1 MKRLIAIFSII
12 ALAAVAAVAQTMS
25 VAGFEER
32 PMDMDARVTHPV
44 TDPNG
49 QTCAL
54 IKVETT
60 QTGFGFDT
68 SVIQVVKTEQKI
80 GEVWV
85 YVQPRVKKITIM
97 HQDYEPV
104 RDYYFPT
111 GALKEATVYLL
122 KLRTAGAPVQA
133 ASTQQHSGFLIINSE
148 PQGAEVWLN
157 NESTGEVTPFRRK
170 LAIGDEMP
178 YRLSLPLYHD
188 EAGMVTVD
196 QPRKELQFALRPAF
210 GSVMVTS
217 TPSGALVFLDEKQVG
232 QTPLT
237 LDRIASGS
245 HSLRLQAPQYA
256 VERRN
261 VSVADGQTANVA
273 VTLAARFA
281 EITVQAP
288 QGAVVT
294 VDGDRKGSGTLSWR
308 QGEGLC
314 DIVVSMAGHR
324 DARRQL
330 EVVAGRAQTVQL
342 TPQPIYGSASVDSDL
357 MDAEIWIDG
366 KQYGVTPNVVERL
379 LVGSHT
385 LVLKKSGY
393 ADLQQ
398 QFSVEEGKEASLL
411 VKLPTGR
418 SVQFTS
424 EKPGMQ
430 IIVDGK
436 ELGTTPLTAVVGIGH
451 HSVSAMRGGDIVD
464 VRDLDITSA
473 GAPLTM
479 AFRDFNNQTFT
490 VNGVQFTMV
499 AVEGGKFTM
508 GATSEQGS
516 DAEEYEKPA
525 HKVTLSDYYIGQTE
539 VTQALWEAVMGSNPS
554 LFKGDNLP
562 VEKVSWDDC
571 QEFIQKLNQLT
582 GKQFRLLTEAEWE
595 YAARGGRKSR
605 GYKYAGGNNIGSV
618 AWYKDNSGNETHPVA
633 TKQANEL
640 GIYDMSG
647 NVVEWCSDWYGD
659 DYYQSSSRRDP
670 QGPSYGLLFRRVC
683 RGGSYDDDA
692 RGCRVSNRY
701 FGTPVLS
708 YYNLGLR
715 LSCNR

>member
-68 SVIQVVKTEQKI
+68 GVIQVVKTEQKI

-170 LAIGDEMP
+170 LAIGDEVP

-210 GSVMVTS
+210 GSVTVTS

-308 QGEGLC
+308 QSEGLC

-398 QFSVEEGKEASLL
+398 QFSVEEGKEASLS
-411 VKLPTGR
+411 VKLPAGR

-436 ELGTTPLTAVVGIGH
+436 KLGTTPLTAVVGIGH
-451 HSVSAMRGGDIVD
+451 HSVSAMRGGDIID

-479 AFRDFNNQTFT
+479 AFRDFNHTFT

-499 AVEGGKFTM
+499 EVGGGTFTM
-508 GATSEQGS
+508 GATYEQGS
-516 DAEEYEKPA
+516 DAWDEEKPA
-525 HKVTLSDYYIGQTE
+525 HEVTLSDYYIGQTE

-554 LFKGDNLP
+554 DSKGGNLP
-562 VEKVSWDDC
+562 VERVSWDDC
-571 QEFIQKLNQLT
+571 QVFIQKLNQLT
-582 GKQFRLLTEAEWE
+582 GKQFRLPTEAEWE

-605 GYKYAGGNNIGSV
+605 GYKYAGGNNIDSV
-618 AWYKDNSGNETHPVA
+618 AWCDGNSGNETHPVA

-647 NVVEWCSDWYGD
+647 NVLEWCSDWCGD
-659 DYYQSSSRRDP
+659 YTSSSQSDP
-670 QGPSYGLLFRRVC
+670 QGSSSGSFRVI
-683 RGGSYDDDA
+683 RGGCYYNFA
-692 RGCRVSNRY
+692 RNCRVSYRISNTLDYRCGY
-701 FGTPVLS
+701 
-708 YYNLGLR
+708 LGLR

>member
-68 SVIQVVKTEQKI
+68 GVIQVVKTEQKI

-133 ASTQQHSGFLIINSE
+133 ASTQQRSGFLIINSE

-210 GSVMVTS
+210 GSVTVTS

-308 QGEGLC
+308 QSEGLC

-436 ELGTTPLTAVVGIGH
+436 KLGTTPLTAVVGIGH
-451 HSVSAMRGGDIVD
+451 HSVSAMRGGDIIA
-464 VRDLDITSA
+464 VRDLDITST

-479 AFRDFNNQTFT
+479 AFRDFINQTFT
-490 VNGVQFTMV
+490 VNGVRFTMV
-499 AVEGGKFTM
+499 AVKGGTFTM
-508 GATSEQGS
+508 GATYD
-516 DAEEYEKPA
+516 DAEVDAEVDEEPA
-525 HKVTLSDYYIGQTE
+525 HEVTLSDYYIGQTE

-554 LFKGDNLP
+554 NHKGDNLP
-562 VEKVSWDDC
+562 VENVSWDDC
-571 QEFIQKLNQLT
+571 QVFIQKLNQLT
-582 GKQFRLLTEAEWE
+582 GKQFRLPTEAEWE
-595 YAARGGRKSR
+595 YAARGGRKSQ
-605 GYKYAGGNNIGSV
+605 GYKYAGDDYIGSV
-618 AWYKDNSGNETHPVA
+618 AWYSGNSGYETHPVA

-647 NVVEWCSDWYGD
+647 NVWEWCSDWFGG
-659 DYYQSSSRRDP
+659 YQSSSQSDP
-670 QGPSYGLLFRRVC
+670 QGPSSGSRRVY
-683 RGGSYDDDA
+683 RGGCSIFA
-692 RGCRVSNRY
+692 WGCRVSFRDCN
-701 FGTPVLS
+701 TPDFCNT
-708 YYNLGLR
+708 NLGLR

>member
-68 SVIQVVKTEQKI
+68 GVIQVVKTEQKI
-80 GEVWV
+80 GEEWV

-97 HQDYEPV
+97 HQDYELV

-111 GALKEATVYLL
+111 GALEEATVYLL

-170 LAIGDEMP
+170 LAIGDEVP

-210 GSVMVTS
+210 GSVTVTS

-245 HSLRLQAPQYA
+245 HSLRFQAPQYA

-308 QGEGLC
+308 QSEGLC

-324 DARRQL
+324 DARCQL

-398 QFSVEEGKEASLL
+398 QFSVEEGKEASLS
-411 VKLPTGR
+411 VKLPAGR

-436 ELGTTPLTAVVGIGH
+436 KLGTTPLTAVVGIGH
-451 HSVSAMRGGDIVD
+451 HSVSAMRGGDIID

-473 GAPLTM
+473 GAPLRM
-479 AFRDFNNQTFT
+479 AFRDFGNQTFT

-499 AVEGGKFTM
+499 AVKGGTFTM
-508 GATSEQGS
+508 GATSEQGRN
-516 DAEEYEKPA
+516 AEEDEKPA
-525 HKVTLSDYYIGQTE
+525 HEVTLSDYYIEQTE
-539 VTQALWEAVMGSNPS
+539 VTQALWKAVMGSNPS
-554 LFKGDNLP
+554 GSKGDNLP
-562 VEKVSWDDC
+562 VEQVSWDDC
-571 QEFIQKLNQLT
+571 QVFIQKLNQLT
-582 GKQFRLLTEAEWE
+582 GKQFRLPTEAEWE

-618 AWYKDNSGNETHPVA
+618 AWYDDNSGYETHPVV

-647 NVVEWCSDWYGD
+647 NIYEWCSDWYDG
-659 DYYQSSSRRDP
+659 YQSSSQSDP
-670 QGPSYGLLFRRVC
+670 QGPSSGFIRVY
-683 RGGSYDDDA
+683 RGGSYHNDA
-692 RGCRVSNRY
+692 WRCRVSYRSY
-701 FGTPVLS
+701 STPG
-708 YYNLGLR
+708 YRCNFLGLR

>member
-1 MKRLIAIFSII
+1 MKRQIAIFSII

-68 SVIQVVKTEQKI
+68 GVIQVVKTEQKI

-122 KLRTAGAPVQA
+122 KLRTAGAPEQA
-133 ASTQQHSGFLIINSE
+133 ASTQQRSGFLIINSE

-210 GSVMVTS
+210 GSVTVTS

-308 QGEGLC
+308 QSEGLC

-398 QFSVEEGKEASLL
+398 QFSVEEGKEASLS
-411 VKLPTGR
+411 VKLPAGR

-436 ELGTTPLTAVVGIGH
+436 KLGTTPLTAVVGIGH
-451 HSVSAMRGGDIVD
+451 HSVSAMRGGDIID

-479 AFRDFNNQTFT
+479 AFRDFNHTFT

-499 AVEGGKFTM
+499 EVGGGTFTM

-516 DAEEYEKPA
+516 DAWDEEKPA
-525 HKVTLSDYYIGQTE
+525 HEVTLSDYYIGQTE

-554 LFKGDNLP
+554 DSKGGNLP
-562 VEKVSWDDC
+562 VERVSWDDC
-571 QEFIQKLNQLT
+571 QVFIQKLNQLT
-582 GKQFRLLTEAEWE
+582 GKQFRLPTEAEWE

-605 GYKYAGGNNIGSV
+605 GYKYAGGNNIDSV
-618 AWYKDNSGNETHPVA
+618 AWCDGNSGNETHPVA

-647 NVVEWCSDWYGD
+647 NVLEWCSDWCGD
-659 DYYQSSSRRDP
+659 YTSSSQSDP
-670 QGPSYGLLFRRVC
+670 QGSSSGSFRVI
-683 RGGSYDDDA
+683 RGGCYYNFA
-692 RGCRVSNRY
+692 RNCRVSYRISNTLDYRSGY
-701 FGTPVLS
+701 
-708 YYNLGLR
+708 LGLR

>member
-68 SVIQVVKTEQKI
+68 GVIQVVKTEQKI

-170 LAIGDEMP
+170 LVIGDEVP

-210 GSVMVTS
+210 GSVTVTS

-237 LDRIASGS
+237 LDHIASGS
-245 HSLRLQAPQYA
+245 HSLRFQAPQYA

-308 QGEGLC
+308 QSEGLC

-411 VKLPTGR
+411 VKLPAGR

-436 ELGTTPLTAVVGIGH
+436 KLGTTPLTAVVGIGH
-451 HSVSAMRGGDIVD
+451 HSVSAMRGGDIID

-479 AFRDFNNQTFT
+479 AFRDFNHTFT

-499 AVEGGKFTM
+499 EVGGGTFTM

-516 DAEEYEKPA
+516 DAWDEEKPA
-525 HKVTLSDYYIGQTE
+525 HEVTLSDYYIGQTE

-554 LFKGDNLP
+554 DSKGDNLP
-562 VEKVSWDDC
+562 VERVSWDDC
-571 QEFIQKLNQLT
+571 QVFIQKLNQLT
-582 GKQFRLLTEAEWE
+582 GKQFRLPTEAEWE

-605 GYKYAGGNNIGSV
+605 GYKYAGGNNIDSV
-618 AWYKDNSGNETHPVA
+618 AWCDGNSGNETHPVA

-647 NVVEWCSDWYGD
+647 NVLEWCSDWCGD
-659 DYYQSSSRRDP
+659 YTSSSQSDP
-670 QGPSYGLLFRRVC
+670 QGSSSGSFRVI
-683 RGGSYDDDA
+683 RGGCYYNFA
-692 RGCRVSNRY
+692 RNCRVSYRISNTLDYRSGY
-701 FGTPVLS
+701 
-708 YYNLGLR
+708 LGLR

>member
-68 SVIQVVKTEQKI
+68 GVIQVVKTEQKI

-133 ASTQQHSGFLIINSE
+133 ASTQQRSGFLIINSE

-170 LAIGDEMP
+170 LAIGDEVP

-210 GSVMVTS
+210 GSVTVTS

-398 QFSVEEGKEASLL
+398 QFSVEEGKEASLS
-411 VKLPTGR
+411 VKLPAGR

-436 ELGTTPLTAVVGIGH
+436 KLGTTPLTAVVGIGH
-451 HSVSAMRGGDIVD
+451 HSVSAMRGGDIID

-479 AFRDFNNQTFT
+479 AFRDFNHTFT

-499 AVEGGKFTM
+499 EVGGGTFTM

-516 DAEEYEKPA
+516 DAWDEEKPA
-525 HKVTLSDYYIGQTE
+525 HEVTLSDYYIGQTE

-554 LFKGDNLP
+554 DSKGGNLP
-562 VEKVSWDDC
+562 VERVSWDDC
-571 QEFIQKLNQLT
+571 QVFIQKLNQLT
-582 GKQFRLLTEAEWE
+582 GKQFRLPTEAEWE
-595 YAARGGRKSR
+595 YAALGGRKSR
-605 GYKYAGGNNIGSV
+605 GYKYAGGNNIDSV
-618 AWYKDNSGNETHPVA
+618 AWCDGNSGNETHPVA

-647 NVVEWCSDWYGD
+647 NVLEWCSDWCGD
-659 DYYQSSSRRDP
+659 YTSSSQSDP
-670 QGPSYGLLFRRVC
+670 QGSSSGSFRVI
-683 RGGSYDDDA
+683 RGGCYYNFA
-692 RGCRVSNRY
+692 RNCRVSYRISNTLDYRCGY
-701 FGTPVLS
+701 
-708 YYNLGLR
+708 LGLR

>member
-68 SVIQVVKTEQKI
+68 GVIQVVKTEQKI

-133 ASTQQHSGFLIINSE
+133 ASTQQRSGFLIINSE

-170 LAIGDEMP
+170 LAIGDEVP

-210 GSVMVTS
+210 GSVTVTS

-308 QGEGLC
+308 QSEGLC

-398 QFSVEEGKEASLL
+398 QFSVEEGKEASLS
-411 VKLPTGR
+411 VKLPAGR

-436 ELGTTPLTAVVGIGH
+436 KLGTTPLTAVVGIGH
-451 HSVSAMRGGDIVD
+451 HSVSAMRGGDIID

-479 AFRDFNNQTFT
+479 AFRDFNHTFT

-499 AVEGGKFTM
+499 EVGGGTFTM

-516 DAEEYEKPA
+516 DAWDEEKPA
-525 HKVTLSDYYIGQTE
+525 HEVTLSDYYIGQTE

-554 LFKGDNLP
+554 DSKGGNLP
-562 VEKVSWDDC
+562 VERVSWDDC
-571 QEFIQKLNQLT
+571 QVFIQKLNQLT
-582 GKQFRLLTEAEWE
+582 GKQFRLPTEAEWE

-605 GYKYAGGNNIGSV
+605 GYKYAGGNNIDSV
-618 AWYKDNSGNETHPVA
+618 AWCDGNSGNETHPVA

-647 NVVEWCSDWYGD
+647 NVLEWCSDWCGD
-659 DYYQSSSRRDP
+659 YTSSSQSDP
-670 QGPSYGLLFRRVC
+670 QGSSSGSFRVI
-683 RGGSYDDDA
+683 RGGCYYNFA
-692 RGCRVSNRY
+692 RNCRVSYRISNTLDYRCGY
-701 FGTPVLS
+701 
-708 YYNLGLR
+708 LGLR

>member
-68 SVIQVVKTEQKI
+68 GVIQVVKTEQKI

-133 ASTQQHSGFLIINSE
+133 ASTQQRSGFLIINSE

-170 LAIGDEMP
+170 LAIGDEVP

-232 QTPLT
+232 QTPMT

-308 QGEGLC
+308 QSEGLC

-398 QFSVEEGKEASLL
+398 QFSVEEGKEASLS
-411 VKLPTGR
+411 VKLPAGR

-436 ELGTTPLTAVVGIGH
+436 KLGTTPLTAVVGIGH
-451 HSVSAMRGGDIVD
+451 HSVSAMRGGDIID

-479 AFRDFNNQTFT
+479 AFRDFNHTFT
-490 VNGVQFTMV
+490 VNGVLFTMV
-499 AVEGGKFTM
+499 EVGGGTFTM

-516 DAEEYEKPA
+516 DAWDEEKPA
-525 HKVTLSDYYIGQTE
+525 HEVTLSDYYIGQTE
-539 VTQALWEAVMGSNPS
+539 VTQALWKAVMGSNPS
-554 LFKGDNLP
+554 DSKGGNLP
-562 VEKVSWDDC
+562 VERVSWDDC
-571 QEFIQKLNQLT
+571 QVFIQKLNQLT
-582 GKQFRLLTEAEWE
+582 GKQFRLPTEAEWE

-605 GYKYAGGNNIGSV
+605 GYKYAGGNNIDSV
-618 AWYKDNSGNETHPVA
+618 AWCDGNSGNETHPVA

-647 NVVEWCSDWYGD
+647 NVLEWCSDWCGD
-659 DYYQSSSRRDP
+659 YTSSSQSDP
-670 QGPSYGLLFRRVC
+670 QGSSSGSFRVI
-683 RGGSYDDDA
+683 RGGCYYNFA
-692 RGCRVSNRY
+692 RNCRVSYRISNTLDYRCGY
-701 FGTPVLS
+701 
-708 YYNLGLR
+708 LGLR

>member
-68 SVIQVVKTEQKI
+68 GVIQVVKTEQKI

-133 ASTQQHSGFLIINSE
+133 ASTQQRSGFLIINSE
-148 PQGAEVWLN
+148 PSGAEVWLN

-170 LAIGDEMP
+170 LAIGDEVP

-210 GSVMVTS
+210 GSVTVTS
-217 TPSGALVFLDEKQVG
+217 TPSGASVFLDEKQVG

-237 LDRIASGS
+237 LDCIASGS

-308 QGEGLC
+308 QSEGLC

-357 MDAEIWIDG
+357 IDAEIWIDG

-393 ADLQQ
+393 ADIQQ
-398 QFSVEEGKEASLL
+398 QFSVEEGKEASLS
-411 VKLPTGR
+411 VKLPAGR

-436 ELGTTPLTAVVGIGH
+436 KLGTTPLTAVVGIGH
-451 HSVSAMRGGDIVD
+451 HSVSAMRGGDIID

-479 AFRDFNNQTFT
+479 AFRDFNHTFT

-499 AVEGGKFTM
+499 EVGGGTFTM

-516 DAEEYEKPA
+516 DAWDEETPA
-525 HKVTLSDYYIGQTE
+525 HQVTLSDYYIGQTE

-554 LFKGDNLP
+554 DHKGDNLP
-562 VEKVSWDDC
+562 VEQVSWDDC
-571 QEFIQKLNQLT
+571 QVFIQELNQLT
-582 GKQFRLLTEAEWE
+582 GKQFRLPTEAEWE

-605 GYKYAGGNNIGSV
+605 GYKYAGGNNIDSV
-618 AWYKDNSGNETHPVA
+618 AWCDGNSGNETHPVA

-647 NVVEWCSDWYGD
+647 NVLEWCSDWCGD
-659 DYYQSSSRRDP
+659 YTSSSQSDP
-670 QGPSYGLLFRRVC
+670 QGPSSGLYRVI
-683 RGGSYDDDA
+683 RGGCYYNFA
-692 RGCRVSNRY
+692 RNCRVSYRISNTLDYRSGY
-701 FGTPVLS
+701 
-708 YYNLGLR
+708 LGLR

>member
-68 SVIQVVKTEQKI
+68 GVIQVVKTEQKI

-133 ASTQQHSGFLIINSE
+133 ASTQQRSGFLIINSE

-210 GSVMVTS
+210 GSVTVTS

-261 VSVADGQTANVA
+261 VSVADGQTTNMA

-436 ELGTTPLTAVVGIGH
+436 KLGTTPLTTVVGIGH
-451 HSVSAMRGGDIVD
+451 HSVSAMRGGDIID

-499 AVEGGKFTM
+499 AVKGGTFTM
-508 GATSEQGS
+508 GATYD
-516 DAEEYEKPA
+516 DAEVDEEPA

-554 LFKGDNLP
+554 NHKGDNLP
-562 VEKVSWDDC
+562 VENVSWDDC
-571 QEFIQKLNQLT
+571 QVFIQKLNQLT
-582 GKQFRLLTEAEWE
+582 GKQFRLPTEAEWE

-605 GYKYAGGNNIGSV
+605 DYKYAGDDYIGSV
-618 AWYKDNSGNETHPVA
+618 AWYSGNSGYETHPVA

-647 NVVEWCSDWYGD
+647 NVWEWCSDWFGG
-659 DYYQSSSRRDP
+659 YQSSSQSDP
-670 QGPSYGLLFRRVC
+670 QGPSSGSRRVY
-683 RGGSYDDDA
+683 RGGCSIFA
-692 RGCRVSNRY
+692 WGCRVSFRDCN
-701 FGTPVLS
+701 TPDFCNI
-708 YYNLGLR
+708 NLGLR

>member
-68 SVIQVVKTEQKI
+68 GVIQVVKTEQKI

-170 LAIGDEMP
+170 LAIGDEVP

-210 GSVMVTS
+210 GSVTVTS

-308 QGEGLC
+308 QSEGLC

-398 QFSVEEGKEASLL
+398 QFSVEEGKEASLS
-411 VKLPTGR
+411 VKLPAGR

-436 ELGTTPLTAVVGIGH
+436 KLGTTPLTAVVGIGH
-451 HSVSAMRGGDIVD
+451 HSVSAMRGGDIID

-479 AFRDFNNQTFT
+479 AFRDFNHTFT

-499 AVEGGKFTM
+499 EVGGGTFTM
-508 GATSEQGS
+508 GATSGQGS
-516 DAEEYEKPA
+516 DAWDEEKPA
-525 HKVTLSDYYIGQTE
+525 HEVTLSDYYIGQTE
-539 VTQALWEAVMGSNPS
+539 VTQALWKAVMGSNPS
-554 LFKGDNLP
+554 DSKGGNLP
-562 VEKVSWDDC
+562 VERVSWDDC
-571 QEFIQKLNQLT
+571 QVFIQKLNQLT
-582 GKQFRLLTEAEWE
+582 GKQFRLPTEAEWE

-605 GYKYAGGNNIGSV
+605 GYKYAGGNNIDSV
-618 AWYKDNSGNETHPVA
+618 AWCDGNSGNETHPVA

-647 NVVEWCSDWYGD
+647 NVLEWCSDWCGD
-659 DYYQSSSRRDP
+659 YTSSSQSDP
-670 QGPSYGLLFRRVC
+670 QGSSSGSFRVI
-683 RGGSYDDDA
+683 RGGCYYNFA
-692 RGCRVSNRY
+692 RNCRVSYRISNTLDYRCGY
-701 FGTPVLS
+701 
-708 YYNLGLR
+708 LGLR

>member
-68 SVIQVVKTEQKI
+68 GVIQVVKTEQKI

-170 LAIGDEMP
+170 LAIGDEVP

-210 GSVMVTS
+210 GSVTVTS

-294 VDGDRKGSGTLSWR
+294 VDGDRNGSGTLSWR
-308 QGEGLC
+308 QSEGLC

-324 DARRQL
+324 DARCQL

-398 QFSVEEGKEASLL
+398 QFSVEEGKEASLS
-411 VKLPTGR
+411 VKLPAGR

-436 ELGTTPLTAVVGIGH
+436 KLGTTPLTAVVGIGH
-451 HSVSAMRGGDIVD
+451 HSVSAMRGGDIID

-479 AFRDFNNQTFT
+479 AFRDFNHTFT

-499 AVEGGKFTM
+499 EVGGGTFTM

-516 DAEEYEKPA
+516 DAWDEEKPA
-525 HKVTLSDYYIGQTE
+525 HEVTLSDYYIGQTE

-554 LFKGDNLP
+554 DSKGDNLP
-562 VEKVSWDDC
+562 VEQVSWDDC
-571 QEFIQKLNQLT
+571 QVFIQKLNQLT
-582 GKQFRLLTEAEWE
+582 GKQFRLPTEAEWE

-605 GYKYAGGNNIGSV
+605 GYKYAGGNNIDSV
-618 AWYKDNSGNETHPVA
+618 AWCDGNSGNETHPVA

-647 NVVEWCSDWYGD
+647 NVLEWCSDWCGD
-659 DYYQSSSRRDP
+659 YTSSSQSDP
-670 QGPSYGLLFRRVC
+670 QGSSSGSFRVI
-683 RGGSYDDDA
+683 RGGCYYNFA
-692 RGCRVSNRY
+692 RNCRVSYRISNTLDYRSGY
-701 FGTPVLS
+701 
-708 YYNLGLR
+708 LGLR

>member
-68 SVIQVVKTEQKI
+68 GVIQVVKTEQKI

-133 ASTQQHSGFLIINSE
+133 ASTQQRSGFLIINSE

-210 GSVMVTS
+210 GSVTVTS

-342 TPQPIYGSASVDSDL
+342 TPQPIYGSASVDSDP

-398 QFSVEEGKEASLL
+398 QFSVEEGKEASLS
-411 VKLPTGR
+411 VKLPAGR

-436 ELGTTPLTAVVGIGH
+436 KLGTTPLTAVVGIGH
-451 HSVSAMRGGDIVD
+451 HSVSAMRGGDIID
-464 VRDLDITSA
+464 VRDLDIISA
-473 GAPLTM
+473 GASLTM
-479 AFRDFNNQTFT
+479 AFRDFNHTFT

-499 AVEGGKFTM
+499 EVGGGTFTM

-516 DAEEYEKPA
+516 DAWDEETPA
-525 HKVTLSDYYIGQTE
+525 HQVTLSDYYIGQTE

-554 LFKGDNLP
+554 DHRGDNLP
-562 VEKVSWDDC
+562 VEQVSWDDC
-571 QEFIQKLNQLT
+571 QVFILELNQLT
-582 GKQFRLLTEAEWE
+582 GKQFRLPTEAEWE

-605 GYKYAGGNNIGSV
+605 GYKYAGGNNIDSV
-618 AWYKDNSGNETHPVA
+618 AWCDGNSGNETHPVA

-647 NVVEWCSDWYGD
+647 NVLEWCSDWCGD
-659 DYYQSSSRRDP
+659 YTSSSQSDP
-670 QGPSYGLLFRRVC
+670 QGPSSGLYRVI
-683 RGGSYDDDA
+683 RGGCYYNFA
-692 RGCRVSNRY
+692 RNCRVSYRISNTLDYRSGY
-701 FGTPVLS
+701 
-708 YYNLGLR
+708 LGLR

>member
-68 SVIQVVKTEQKI
+68 GVIQVVKTEQKI

-170 LAIGDEMP
+170 LAIGDEVP

-210 GSVMVTS
+210 GSVTVTS

-308 QGEGLC
+308 QSEGLC

-366 KQYGVTPNVVERL
+366 KKYGVTPNVVERL

-451 HSVSAMRGGDIVD
+451 HSVSAMRGGDIIA
-464 VRDLDITSA
+464 VRDLDITST

-479 AFRDFNNQTFT
+479 AFRDFGNQTLT
-490 VNGVQFTMV
+490 VNGVRFTMV
-499 AVEGGKFTM
+499 AVKGGTFTM
-508 GATSEQGS
+508 GATYD
-516 DAEEYEKPA
+516 DAEVDEEPA

-554 LFKGDNLP
+554 NHKGDNLP
-562 VEKVSWDDC
+562 VENVSWDDC
-571 QEFIQKLNQLT
+571 QVFIQKLNQLT
-582 GKQFRLLTEAEWE
+582 GKQFRLPTEAEWE

-605 GYKYAGGNNIGSV
+605 DYKYAGDDYIGSV
-618 AWYKDNSGNETHPVA
+618 AWYSGNSGYETHPVA

-647 NVVEWCSDWYGD
+647 NVWEWCSDWFGG
-659 DYYQSSSRRDP
+659 YQSSSQSDP
-670 QGPSYGLLFRRVC
+670 QGPSSGSRRVY
-683 RGGSYDDDA
+683 RGGCSIFA
-692 RGCRVSNRY
+692 WGCRVSFRDCN
-701 FGTPVLS
+701 TPDFCNT
-708 YYNLGLR
+708 NLGLR

>member
-68 SVIQVVKTEQKI
+68 GVIQVVKTEQKI

-122 KLRTAGAPVQA
+122 KLRTAGAPEQA
-133 ASTQQHSGFLIINSE
+133 ASTQQRSGFLIINSE

-210 GSVMVTS
+210 GSVTVTS

-308 QGEGLC
+308 QSEGLC

-398 QFSVEEGKEASLL
+398 QFSVEEGKEASLS
-411 VKLPTGR
+411 VKLPAGR

-436 ELGTTPLTAVVGIGH
+436 KLGTTPLTAVVGIGH
-451 HSVSAMRGGDIVD
+451 HSVSAMRGGDIID
-464 VRDLDITSA
+464 VRDLDIISA

-479 AFRDFNNQTFT
+479 AFRDFNHTFT

-499 AVEGGKFTM
+499 EVGGGTFTM

-516 DAEEYEKPA
+516 DAWDEETPA
-525 HKVTLSDYYIGQTE
+525 HQVTLSDYYIGQTE

-554 LFKGDNLP
+554 DHRGDNLP
-562 VEKVSWDDC
+562 VEQVSWDDC
-571 QEFIQKLNQLT
+571 QVFIQELNQLT
-582 GKQFRLLTEAEWE
+582 GKQFRLPTEAEWE

-605 GYKYAGGNNIGSV
+605 GYKYAGGNNIDSV
-618 AWYKDNSGNETHPVA
+618 AWCDGNSGNETHPVA

-647 NVVEWCSDWYGD
+647 NVLEWCSDWCGD
-659 DYYQSSSRRDP
+659 YTSSSQSDP
-670 QGPSYGLLFRRVC
+670 QGPSSGLYRVI
-683 RGGSYDDDA
+683 RGGCYYNFA
-692 RGCRVSNRY
+692 RNCRVSYRISNTLDYRSGY
-701 FGTPVLS
+701 
-708 YYNLGLR
+708 LGLR

>member
-68 SVIQVVKTEQKI
+68 GVIQVVKTEQKI

-170 LAIGDEMP
+170 L
-178 YRLSLPLYHD
+178 PLYHD

-210 GSVMVTS
+210 GSVTVTS

-294 VDGDRKGSGTLSWR
+294 VDGDRKGSGTLSWC

-436 ELGTTPLTAVVGIGH
+436 KLGTTPLTAVVGIGH

-499 AVEGGKFTM
+499 AVKGGTFTM

-516 DAEEYEKPA
+516 DAWEDEKPA
-525 HKVTLSDYYIGQTE
+525 HEVTLSDYYIGQTE

-554 LFKGDNLP
+554 DSRGDNLP
-562 VEKVSWDDC
+562 VEQVSWNDC
-571 QEFIQKLNQLT
+571 QEFIRKLNQLT
-582 GKQFRLLTEAEWE
+582 GKQFHLPTEAEWE

-605 GYKYAGGNNIGSV
+605 GYKYAGGNDIGLV
-618 AWYKDNSGNETHPVA
+618 AWCYDNGIGIHPVG

-647 NVVEWCSDWYGD
+647 NVWEWCSDWYDG
-659 DYYQSSSRRDP
+659 YQSSSLSDP
-670 QGPSYGLLFRRVC
+670 QGPSSGSRRVY
-683 RGGSYDDDA
+683 RGGCCYNVA
-692 RGCRVSNRY
+692 RLCRVSIRNY
-701 FGTPVLS
+701 NTPN
-708 YYNLGLR
+708 YRGGDLGLR

>member
-32 PMDMDARVTHPV
+32 SMDMDARVTHPV

-68 SVIQVVKTEQKI
+68 GVIQVVKTEQKI

-133 ASTQQHSGFLIINSE
+133 ASTQQRSGFLIINSE

-170 LAIGDEMP
+170 LAIGDEVP

-210 GSVMVTS
+210 GSVTVTS

-418 SVQFTS
+418 S
-424 EKPGMQ
+424 GD
-430 IIVDGK
+430 IIV
-436 ELGTTPLTAVVGIGH
+436 
-451 HSVSAMRGGDIVD
+451 

-499 AVEGGKFTM
+499 AVEGGTFTM

-516 DAEEYEKPA
+516 DAWDDEKPA

-539 VTQALWEAVMGSNPS
+539 VTQALWEAVMGGNPS
-554 LFKGDNLP
+554 RRIGDNLP
-562 VEKVSWDDC
+562 VEQVSWNDC
-571 QEFIQKLNQLT
+571 QVFIQKLNQLT
-582 GKQFRLLTEAEWE
+582 GKQFRLPTEAEWE

-618 AWYKDNSGNETHPVA
+618 AWYGGNSGGTHPVA

-640 GIYDMSG
+640 GVYDMSG
-647 NVVEWCSDWYGD
+647 NVWEWCSDWYG
-659 DYYQSSSRRDP
+659 YYYYWSSSQSDP
-670 QGPSYGLLFRRVC
+670 QGPSSGLFRVN
-683 RGGSYDDDA
+683 RGGCYNSA
-692 RGCRVSNRY
+692 EACRVSVRSGDY
-701 FGTPVLS
+701 RGGRRD
-708 YYNLGLR
+708 NLGLR

>member
-68 SVIQVVKTEQKI
+68 GVIQVVKTEQKI

-122 KLRTAGAPVQA
+122 KLRTAGAPEQA

-210 GSVMVTS
+210 GSVTVTS

-436 ELGTTPLTAVVGIGH
+436 KLGTTPLTAVVGIGH
-451 HSVSAMRGGDIVD
+451 HSVSAMRGGDIID

-499 AVEGGKFTM
+499 AVKGGTFTM

-516 DAEEYEKPA
+516 DAWEDEKPA
-525 HKVTLSDYYIGQTE
+525 HEVTLSDYYIGQTE

-554 LFKGDNLP
+554 DSRGDNLP
-562 VEKVSWDDC
+562 VEQVSWNDC
-571 QEFIQKLNQLT
+571 QEFIRKLNQLT
-582 GKQFRLLTEAEWE
+582 GKQFHLPTEAEWE

-605 GYKYAGGNNIGSV
+605 GYKYAGDNDIGAV
-618 AWYKDNSGNETHPVA
+618 AWYDDNSGYKTHPVA

-647 NVVEWCSDWYGD
+647 NVSEWCSDWYGD
-659 DYYQSSSRRDP
+659 YQLSSRSNP
-670 QGPSYGLLFRRVC
+670 QGPSSGFGRVS
-683 RGGSYDDDA
+683 RGGSYHNDA
-692 RGCRVSNRY
+692 GNCRVSDR
-701 FGTPVLS
+701 FRDTPDFRLN
-708 YYNLGLR
+708 YLGLR

>member
-68 SVIQVVKTEQKI
+68 GVIQVVKTEQKI

-97 HQDYEPV
+97 HQDYELV

-111 GALKEATVYLL
+111 GALEEATVYLL

-170 LAIGDEMP
+170 LAIGDEVP

-210 GSVMVTS
+210 GSVTVTS

-245 HSLRLQAPQYA
+245 HSLRFQAPQYA

-308 QGEGLC
+308 QSEGLC

-324 DARRQL
+324 DARCQL

-398 QFSVEEGKEASLL
+398 QFSVEEGKEASLS
-411 VKLPTGR
+411 VKLPAGR

-436 ELGTTPLTAVVGIGH
+436 KLGTTPLTAVVGIGH
-451 HSVSAMRGGDIVD
+451 HSVSAMRGGDIID

-479 AFRDFNNQTFT
+479 AFRDFNHTFT

-499 AVEGGKFTM
+499 EVGGGTFTM

-516 DAEEYEKPA
+516 DAWDEEKPA
-525 HKVTLSDYYIGQTE
+525 HEVTLSDYYIGQTE

-554 LFKGDNLP
+554 DSKGDNLP
-562 VEKVSWDDC
+562 VEQVSWDDC
-571 QEFIQKLNQLT
+571 QVFIQKLNQLT
-582 GKQFRLLTEAEWE
+582 GKQFRLPTEAEWE

-605 GYKYAGGNNIGSV
+605 GYKYAGGNNIDSV
-618 AWYKDNSGNETHPVA
+618 AWCDGNSGNETHPVA

-647 NVVEWCSDWYGD
+647 NVWEWCSDWCGD
-659 DYYQSSSRRDP
+659 YTSSSQSDP
-670 QGPSYGLLFRRVC
+670 QGSSSGSFRVC
-683 RGGSYDDDA
+683 RGGGYCRNA
-692 RGCRVSNRY
+692 RRCRVSCRDY
-701 FGTPVLS
+701 YTPG
-708 YYNLGLR
+708 YRCNFLGLR

>member
-12 ALAAVAAVAQTMS
+12 ALAAVAAVAQSMS

-68 SVIQVVKTEQKI
+68 GVIQVVKTEQKI

-170 LAIGDEMP
+170 LAIGDEVP

-210 GSVMVTS
+210 GSVTVTS

-436 ELGTTPLTAVVGIGH
+436 KLGTTPLTAVVGIGH
-451 HSVSAMRGGDIVD
+451 HSVSAMRGGDIIA
-464 VRDLDITSA
+464 VRDLDITST

-479 AFRDFNNQTFT
+479 AFRDFGNQTLT
-490 VNGVQFTMV
+490 VNGVRFTMV
-499 AVEGGKFTM
+499 AVKGGTFTM
-508 GATSEQGS
+508 GATYD
-516 DAEEYEKPA
+516 DAEVDAEVDEEPA

-554 LFKGDNLP
+554 NHKGDNLP
-562 VEKVSWDDC
+562 VENVSWDDC
-571 QEFIQKLNQLT
+571 QVFIQKLNQLT
-582 GKQFRLLTEAEWE
+582 GKQFRLPTEAEWE

-605 GYKYAGGNNIGSV
+605 DYKYAGDDYIGSV
-618 AWYKDNSGNETHPVA
+618 AWYSGNSGYETHPVA

-647 NVVEWCSDWYGD
+647 NVWEWCSDWFGG
-659 DYYQSSSRRDP
+659 YQSSSQSDP
-670 QGPSYGLLFRRVC
+670 QGPSSGSRRVY
-683 RGGSYDDDA
+683 RGGCSIFA
-692 RGCRVSNRY
+692 WGCRVSFRDCN
-701 FGTPVLS
+701 TPDFCNT
-708 YYNLGLR
+708 NLGLR

>member
-68 SVIQVVKTEQKI
+68 GVIQVVKTEQKI

-133 ASTQQHSGFLIINSE
+133 ASTQQRSGFLIINSE

-170 LAIGDEMP
+170 LAIGDEVP

-210 GSVMVTS
+210 GSVTVTS

-308 QGEGLC
+308 QSEGLC

-366 KQYGVTPNVVERL
+366 KKYGVTPNVVERL

-436 ELGTTPLTAVVGIGH
+436 KLGTTPLTAVVGIGH
-451 HSVSAMRGGDIVD
+451 HSVSAMRGGDIIA
-464 VRDLDITSA
+464 VRDLDITST

-479 AFRDFNNQTFT
+479 AFRDFGNQTLT
-490 VNGVQFTMV
+490 VNGVRFTMV
-499 AVEGGKFTM
+499 AVKGGTFTM
-508 GATSEQGS
+508 GATYD
-516 DAEEYEKPA
+516 DAEVDAEVDEEPA

-554 LFKGDNLP
+554 NHKGDNLP
-562 VEKVSWDDC
+562 VENVSWDDC
-571 QEFIQKLNQLT
+571 QVFIQKLNQLT
-582 GKQFRLLTEAEWE
+582 GKQFRLPTEAEWE

-605 GYKYAGGNNIGSV
+605 DYKYAGDDYIGSV
-618 AWYKDNSGNETHPVA
+618 AWYSGNSGYETHPVA

-647 NVVEWCSDWYGD
+647 NVWEWCSDWFGG
-659 DYYQSSSRRDP
+659 YQSSSQSDP
-670 QGPSYGLLFRRVC
+670 QGPSSGSRRVY
-683 RGGSYDDDA
+683 RGGCSIFA
-692 RGCRVSNRY
+692 WGCRVSFRDCN
-701 FGTPVLS
+701 TPDFCNT
-708 YYNLGLR
+708 NLGLR

>member
-68 SVIQVVKTEQKI
+68 GVIQVVKTEQKI

-210 GSVMVTS
+210 GSVTVTS

-379 LVGSHT
+379 LVGRHT
-385 LVLKKSGY
+385 LVLKKSGC

-398 QFSVEEGKEASLL
+398 QFSVEEGKEASLS

-418 SVQFTS
+418 S
-424 EKPGMQ
+424 GD
-430 IIVDGK
+430 IIV
-436 ELGTTPLTAVVGIGH
+436 
-451 HSVSAMRGGDIVD
+451 

-499 AVEGGKFTM
+499 AVEGGTFTM

-516 DAEEYEKPA
+516 DAWDDEKPA

-539 VTQALWEAVMGSNPS
+539 VTQALWEAVMGGNPS
-554 LFKGDNLP
+554 RRIGDNLP
-562 VEKVSWDDC
+562 VEQVSWNDC
-571 QEFIQKLNQLT
+571 QVFIQKLNQLT
-582 GKQFRLLTEAEWE
+582 GKQFRLPTEAEWE

-618 AWYKDNSGNETHPVA
+618 AWYDDNSGNEMHPVA

-647 NVVEWCSDWYGD
+647 NVWEWCSDWYGD
-659 DYYQSSSRRDP
+659 YTSSSQSDP
-670 QGPSYGLLFRRVC
+670 QGPSSGSDRVG
-683 RGGSYDDDA
+683 RGGGYGSIA
-692 RGCRVSNRY
+692 GVCRVSCRNIYAPGCR
-701 FGTPVLS
+701 FDF
-708 YYNLGLR
+708 LGLR

>member
-68 SVIQVVKTEQKI
+68 GVIQVVKTEQKI

-122 KLRTAGAPVQA
+122 KLRNAGAPEQA
-133 ASTQQHSGFLIINSE
+133 ASTQQHSGFLIINSD

-210 GSVMVTS
+210 GSVTVTS

-261 VSVADGQTANVA
+261 VSVADGQTTNMA
-273 VTLAARFA
+273 VTLTARFA

-436 ELGTTPLTAVVGIGH
+436 KLGTTPLTAVVGIGH
-451 HSVSAMRGGDIVD
+451 HSVSAMRGGDIID

-479 AFRDFNNQTFT
+479 AFRDFNQTFT

-499 AVEGGKFTM
+499 EVGGGTFTM

-516 DAEEYEKPA
+516 DAWDEEKPA
-525 HKVTLSDYYIGQTE
+525 HEVTLSDYYIGQTE

-554 LFKGDNLP
+554 DSKGGNLP
-562 VEKVSWDDC
+562 VERVSWDDC
-571 QEFIQKLNQLT
+571 QVFIQKLNQLT
-582 GKQFRLLTEAEWE
+582 GKQFRLPTEAEWE

-605 GYKYAGGNNIGSV
+605 GYKYAGGNNIDSV
-618 AWYKDNSGNETHPVA
+618 AWCDGNSGNETHPVA

-647 NVVEWCSDWYGD
+647 NVLEWCSDWCGD
-659 DYYQSSSRRDP
+659 YTSSSQSDP
-670 QGPSYGLLFRRVC
+670 QGSSSGSFRVI
-683 RGGSYDDDA
+683 RGGCYYNFA
-692 RGCRVSNRY
+692 RNCRVSYRISNTLDYRSGY
-701 FGTPVLS
+701 
-708 YYNLGLR
+708 LGLR

>member
-68 SVIQVVKTEQKI
+68 GVIQVVKTEQKI

-111 GALKEATVYLL
+111 GALEEATVYLL

-170 LAIGDEMP
+170 LAIGDEVP

-210 GSVMVTS
+210 GSVTVTS

-245 HSLRLQAPQYA
+245 HSLRFQAPQYA

-308 QGEGLC
+308 QSEGLC

-324 DARRQL
+324 DARCQL

-398 QFSVEEGKEASLL
+398 QFSVEEGKEASLS
-411 VKLPTGR
+411 VKLPAGR

-436 ELGTTPLTAVVGIGH
+436 KLGTTPLTAVVGIGH
-451 HSVSAMRGGDIVD
+451 HSVSAMRGGDIID

-479 AFRDFNNQTFT
+479 AFRDFNHTFT

-499 AVEGGKFTM
+499 EVGGGTFTM

-516 DAEEYEKPA
+516 DAWDEEKPA
-525 HKVTLSDYYIGQTE
+525 HEVTLSDYYIGQTE

-554 LFKGDNLP
+554 DSKGDNLP
-562 VEKVSWDDC
+562 VEQVSWDDC
-571 QEFIQKLNQLT
+571 QVFIQKLNQLT
-582 GKQFRLLTEAEWE
+582 GKQFRLPTEAEWE

-605 GYKYAGGNNIGSV
+605 GYKYAGGNNIDSV
-618 AWYKDNSGNETHPVA
+618 AWCDGNSGNETHPVA

-647 NVVEWCSDWYGD
+647 NVLEWCSDWCGD
-659 DYYQSSSRRDP
+659 YTSSSQSDP
-670 QGPSYGLLFRRVC
+670 QGSSSGSFRVI
-683 RGGSYDDDA
+683 RGGCYYNFA
-692 RGCRVSNRY
+692 RNCRVSYRISNTLDYRSGY
-701 FGTPVLS
+701 
-708 YYNLGLR
+708 LGLR

>member
-68 SVIQVVKTEQKI
+68 GVIQVVKTEQKI

-133 ASTQQHSGFLIINSE
+133 ASTQHSGFLIINSE

-170 LAIGDEMP
+170 LAIGDEVP

-210 GSVMVTS
+210 GSVTVTS

-330 EVVAGRAQTVQL
+330 EVVAGRAQTVLL

-411 VKLPTGR
+411 VKLPAGR

-436 ELGTTPLTAVVGIGH
+436 KLGTTPLTAVVGIGH
-451 HSVSAMRGGDIVD
+451 HSVSAMRGGDIID

-479 AFRDFNNQTFT
+479 AFRDFNHTFT

-499 AVEGGKFTM
+499 EVGGGTFTM

-516 DAEEYEKPA
+516 DAWDEEKPA
-525 HKVTLSDYYIGQTE
+525 HEVTLSDYYIGQTE

-554 LFKGDNLP
+554 DSKGDNLP
-562 VEKVSWDDC
+562 VERVSWDDC
-571 QEFIQKLNQLT
+571 QVFIQKLNQLT
-582 GKQFRLLTEAEWE
+582 GKQFRLPTEAEWE

-605 GYKYAGGNNIGSV
+605 GYKYAGGNNIDSV
-618 AWYKDNSGNETHPVA
+618 AWCDGNSGNETHPVA

-647 NVVEWCSDWYGD
+647 NVLEWCSDWCGD
-659 DYYQSSSRRDP
+659 YTSSSQSDP
-670 QGPSYGLLFRRVC
+670 QGSSSGSFRVI
-683 RGGSYDDDA
+683 RGGCYYNFA
-692 RGCRVSNRY
+692 RNCRVSYRISNTMDYRSGY
-701 FGTPVLS
+701 
-708 YYNLGLR
+708 LGLR

>member
-68 SVIQVVKTEQKI
+68 GVIQVVKTEQKI

-133 ASTQQHSGFLIINSE
+133 ASTQQRSGFLIINSE

-170 LAIGDEMP
+170 LAIGDEVP

-210 GSVMVTS
+210 GSVTVTS
-217 TPSGALVFLDEKQVG
+217 TPSGASVFLDEKQVG

-261 VSVADGQTANVA
+261 VSVSDGQTANVA

-324 DARRQL
+324 DARCQL

-342 TPQPIYGSASVDSDL
+342 TPQPIYGSASVDSDP

-385 LVLKKSGY
+385 LVLKKSGC

-398 QFSVEEGKEASLL
+398 QFSVEEGKEASLS

-418 SVQFTS
+418 SVRFTS

-451 HSVSAMRGGDIVD
+451 HSVSAMRGGDIID

-479 AFRDFNNQTFT
+479 AFRDFNHTFT

-499 AVEGGKFTM
+499 EVGGGTFTM

-516 DAEEYEKPA
+516 DAWDEETPA
-525 HKVTLSDYYIGQTE
+525 HQVTLSDYYIGQTE

-554 LFKGDNLP
+554 DHRGDNLP
-562 VEKVSWDDC
+562 VEQVSWDDC
-571 QEFIQKLNQLT
+571 QVFIQELNQLT
-582 GKQFRLLTEAEWE
+582 GKQFRLPTEAEWE

-605 GYKYAGGNNIGSV
+605 GYKYAGGNNIDSV
-618 AWYKDNSGNETHPVA
+618 AWCDGNSGNETHPVA

-647 NVVEWCSDWYGD
+647 NVLEWCSDWCGD
-659 DYYQSSSRRDP
+659 YTSSSQSDP
-670 QGPSYGLLFRRVC
+670 QGPSSGLYRVI
-683 RGGSYDDDA
+683 RGGCYYNFA
-692 RGCRVSNRY
+692 RNCRVSYRISNTLDYRSGY
-701 FGTPVLS
+701 
-708 YYNLGLR
+708 LGLR

>member
-68 SVIQVVKTEQKI
+68 GVIQVVKTEQKI

-122 KLRTAGAPVQA
+122 KLRTAGAPLQA

-170 LAIGDEMP
+170 LAIGDEVP

-210 GSVMVTS
+210 GSVTVTS

-294 VDGDRKGSGTLSWR
+294 VDGDRKGSGTLSWC

-342 TPQPIYGSASVDSDL
+342 TPQPIYGSASVDSDP

-385 LVLKKSGY
+385 LVLKKSGC

-398 QFSVEEGKEASLL
+398 QFSVEEGKEASLS
-411 VKLPTGR
+411 VKLPAGR

-436 ELGTTPLTAVVGIGH
+436 KLGTTPLTAVVGIGH
-451 HSVSAMRGGDIVD
+451 HSVSAMRGGDIID

-479 AFRDFNNQTFT
+479 AFRDFNHTFT

-499 AVEGGKFTM
+499 EVGGGTFTM

-516 DAEEYEKPA
+516 DAWDEEKPA
-525 HKVTLSDYYIGQTE
+525 HEVTLSDYYIGQTE

-554 LFKGDNLP
+554 DSKGDNLP
-562 VEKVSWDDC
+562 VEQVSWDDC
-571 QEFIQKLNQLT
+571 QVFIQKLNQLT
-582 GKQFRLLTEAEWE
+582 GKQFRLPTEAEWE

-605 GYKYAGGNNIGSV
+605 GYKYAGGNDIGLV
-618 AWYKDNSGNETHPVA
+618 AWYEDNSGNETHPVA

-640 GIYDMSG
+640 GVYDMSG
-647 NVVEWCSDWYGD
+647 NVEEWCSDWYD
-659 DYYQSSSRRDP
+659 DYRLSSQSDP
-670 QGPSYGLLFRRVC
+670 QGPSSGSFRVY
-683 RGGSYDDDA
+683 RGGCYYNFA
-692 RGCRVSNRY
+692 RNCRVSYRNGYAPGDRNNY
-701 FGTPVLS
+701 F
-708 YYNLGLR
+708 LGLR

>member
-12 ALAAVAAVAQTMS
+12 ALTAVAAVAQTMS

-32 PMDMDARVTHPV
+32 PMDMNARVTHPV

-68 SVIQVVKTEQKI
+68 GVIQVVKTEQKI

-170 LAIGDEMP
+170 LVIGDEVP

-314 DIVVSMAGHR
+314 DIVVSMVGHR

-436 ELGTTPLTAVVGIGH
+436 KLGTTPLTAVVGIGH
-451 HSVSAMRGGDIVD
+451 HSVSAMRGGDIIA
-464 VRDLDITSA
+464 VRDLDITST

-479 AFRDFNNQTFT
+479 AFRDFINQTFT
-490 VNGVQFTMV
+490 VNGVRFTMV
-499 AVEGGKFTM
+499 AVKGGTFTM
-508 GATSEQGS
+508 GATYD
-516 DAEEYEKPA
+516 DAEVDEEPA
-525 HKVTLSDYYIGQTE
+525 HEVTLSDYYIGQTE

-554 LFKGDNLP
+554 NHKGDNLP
-562 VEKVSWDDC
+562 VENVSWDDC
-571 QEFIQKLNQLT
+571 QVFIQKLNQLT
-582 GKQFRLLTEAEWE
+582 GKQFRLPTEAEWE
-595 YAARGGRKSR
+595 YAARGGRKSQ
-605 GYKYAGGNNIGSV
+605 GYKYAGDDYIGSV
-618 AWYKDNSGNETHPVA
+618 AWYSGNSGYETHPVA

-647 NVVEWCSDWYGD
+647 NVWEWCSDWFGG
-659 DYYQSSSRRDP
+659 YQSSSQSDP
-670 QGPSYGLLFRRVC
+670 QGPSSGSRRVY
-683 RGGSYDDDA
+683 RGGCSIFA
-692 RGCRVSNRY
+692 WGCRVSFRDCN
-701 FGTPVLS
+701 TPDFCNT
-708 YYNLGLR
+708 NLGLR

>member
-68 SVIQVVKTEQKI
+68 GVIQVVKTEQKI

-122 KLRTAGAPVQA
+122 KLRTAGAPEQA

-170 LAIGDEMP
+170 LAIGDKMP

-210 GSVMVTS
+210 GSVTVTS

-308 QGEGLC
+308 QSEGLC

-398 QFSVEEGKEASLL
+398 QFSVEEGKEASLS
-411 VKLPTGR
+411 VKLPAGR

-436 ELGTTPLTAVVGIGH
+436 KLGTTPLTAVVGIGH
-451 HSVSAMRGGDIVD
+451 HSVSAMRGGDIID

-479 AFRDFNNQTFT
+479 AFRDFNHTFT

-499 AVEGGKFTM
+499 EVGGGTFTM

-516 DAEEYEKPA
+516 DAWDEETPA
-525 HKVTLSDYYIGQTE
+525 HQVTLSDYYIGQTE

-554 LFKGDNLP
+554 DHRGDNLP
-562 VEKVSWDDC
+562 VEQVSWDDC
-571 QEFIQKLNQLT
+571 QVFIQELNQLT
-582 GKQFRLLTEAEWE
+582 GKQFRLPTEAEWE

-605 GYKYAGGNNIGSV
+605 GYKYAGGNNIDSV
-618 AWYKDNSGNETHPVA
+618 AWCDGNSGNETHPVA

-647 NVVEWCSDWYGD
+647 NVLEWCSDWCGD
-659 DYYQSSSRRDP
+659 YTSSSQSDP
-670 QGPSYGLLFRRVC
+670 QGPSSGLYRVI
-683 RGGSYDDDA
+683 RGGCYYNFA
-692 RGCRVSNRY
+692 RNCRVSYRISNTLDYRSGY
-701 FGTPVLS
+701 
-708 YYNLGLR
+708 LGLR

>member
-68 SVIQVVKTEQKI
+68 GVIQVVKTEQKI

-85 YVQPRVKKITIM
+85 YVQPRVKKIAIM

-170 LAIGDEMP
+170 LAIGDEVP

-196 QPRKELQFALRPAF
+196 HPRKELQFALRPAF
-210 GSVMVTS
+210 GSVTVTS

-308 QGEGLC
+308 QSEGLC

-411 VKLPTGR
+411 VKLPAGR

-436 ELGTTPLTAVVGIGH
+436 KLGTTPLTAVVGIGH
-451 HSVSAMRGGDIVD
+451 HSVSAMRGGDIID

-479 AFRDFNNQTFT
+479 AFRDFNHTFT

-499 AVEGGKFTM
+499 EVGGGTFTM

-516 DAEEYEKPA
+516 DAWDEEKPA
-525 HKVTLSDYYIGQTE
+525 HEVTLSDYYIGQTE

-554 LFKGDNLP
+554 DSKGDNLP
-562 VEKVSWDDC
+562 VERVSWDDC
-571 QEFIQKLNQLT
+571 QVFIQKLNQLT
-582 GKQFRLLTEAEWE
+582 GKQFRLPTEAEWE

-605 GYKYAGGNNIGSV
+605 GYKYAGGNNIDSV
-618 AWYKDNSGNETHPVA
+618 AWCDGNSGNETHPVA

-647 NVVEWCSDWYGD
+647 NVLEWCSDWCGD
-659 DYYQSSSRRDP
+659 YTSSSQSDP
-670 QGPSYGLLFRRVC
+670 QGSSSGSFRVI
-683 RGGSYDDDA
+683 RGGCYYNFA
-692 RGCRVSNRY
+692 RNCRVSYRISNTMDYRSGY
-701 FGTPVLS
+701 
-708 YYNLGLR
+708 LGLR